1 MNYTFNTCRYD
12 ILMSFY
18 PHSNF
23 DIAHMR
29 KDASVSLPTQLQRLH
44 PKAGEP
50 NTEKKYEYT
59 SPSKRLSEVVLWVG
73 KVGLNGPGVGEREK
87 LELDLFDTSRSP
99 APFFLLLRILSNL
112 TSSLFSCCCIV
123 AKICKIGDLS
133 HTNQKGWVQS
143 ACDLHSVSIDSSLLS
158 LLKTVSEP
166 ETKKFHTCMIVR
178 AGNVAILPSTKID
191 TGYYLQLMQTSVQM
205 YCHHPSHIGEIRIQ
219 IIFMCLISLYMP
231 NLL

>member
-1 MNYTFNTCRYD
+1 MQRLRFLYTSMNYTFNTCRYD
-12 ILMSFY
+12 TLMSFY
-18 PHSNF
+18 PLSNF

-29 KDASVSLPTQLQRLH
+29 KDASVSLPTQLHLH

-87 LELDLFDTSRSP
+87 FELDLFDTSRSP

-123 AKICKIGDLS
+123 AKICKIGDPKS
-133 HTNQKGWVQS
+133 HQS
-143 ACDLHSVSIDSSLLS
+143 KRMSAICVWLTFCKYWFIPAVPAEDSEWAWDQEISHLHDCESRKCCNI
-158 LLKTVSEP
+158 TI
-166 ETKKFHTCMIVR
+166 H
-178 AGNVAILPSTKID
+178 
-191 TGYYLQLMQTSVQM
+191 
-205 YCHHPSHIGEIRIQ
+205 
-219 IIFMCLISLYMP
+219 
-231 NLL
+231 